1 MVPLLLL
8 LSLNACAK
16 KSQANK
22 QFESQVRESGLLSEK
37 VTSDGLVEQRID
49 INQDSRPD
57 VFNYLRERNDDS
69 PRRIVRKETDLNMDG
84 RIDVRSW
91 FDEMSNLE
99 KEELDGDF
107 DGRVDW
113 VDHYRSSRRV
123 MSEVDTDYNGVFDLF
138 KYYEAGK
145 VRRKERDTNADGK
158 IDYWEYFDDQGNVVK
173 TGKDL
178 DGDGVMDVRE
188 Q

>member
-91 FDEMSNLE
+91 FDEMGNLE
-99 KEELDGDF
+99 KEELDGGSKLVGAQLPAVVVGLVLSLAWALGIELRKDQF
-107 DGRVDW
+107 LGEWELPPHVQILGRVPTI
-113 VDHYRSSRRV
+113 VIGIPAQPGS
-123 MSEVDTDYNGVFDLF
+123 
-138 KYYEAGK
+138 GK
-145 VRRKERDTNADGK
+145 
-158 IDYWEYFDDQGNVVK
+158 
-173 TGKDL
+173 
-178 DGDGVMDVRE
+178 
-188 Q
+188 